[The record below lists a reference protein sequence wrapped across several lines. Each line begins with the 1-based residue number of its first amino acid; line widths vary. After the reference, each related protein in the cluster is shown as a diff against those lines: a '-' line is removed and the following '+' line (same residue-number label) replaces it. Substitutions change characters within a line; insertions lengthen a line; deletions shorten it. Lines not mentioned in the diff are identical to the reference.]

1 MLSTATALFPR
12 AKTAPISILLM
23 MLLSCGARAESAQS
37 SVAAVSPVARSVVAQ
52 SSVAVAADEKMHQFI
67 AKLMHKMTLDE
78 KLGQLNQLSG
88 EGDVTGPTSSSNYL
102 ADIKAGKVGSMLNV
116 FTVKYTNKLQHLAV
130 EKTRLGIPLLFGYDV
145 VHGHRTIF
153 PISLGE
159 AASWDLPAIENAARV
174 AAAEASAEGIHW
186 TFAPMVD
193 IARDPRWGRMSEGAG
208 EDPYLGS
215 LIAKARIKGFQGD
228 DFAATNRILATAKH
242 FAVYGLA
249 QAGRDYHSTDVSDVE
264 LWNTYLPPFKA
275 SVDAGVATF
284 MSAFNDVNGI
294 PATGSKYLLTDVLK
308 QQWGFK
314 GFVVSDYTAVNEL
327 IPHGFAKDNSHAA
340 ELAFNAGLDMDMVG
354 QLYLQNI
361 KQLIG
366 EGKVSIAQVDDSVR
380 RILEMKY
387 RLGLF
392 EDPYR
397 YSNEQRQAAEIYKPE
412 YLEAA
417 RDVARKSIVL
427 LKNTKDTLPL
437 SKKTNAIAVIGPLA
451 DSKRDMLGSW
461 HAAGNWDMPTTL
473 LEGIK
478 AKVDP
483 AVSVSYA
490 KGASYDLGAIDESG
504 FEDAIAIA
512 QKADVVV
519 LAMGEAG
526 NMSGEAKSRSSIDL
540 PGNQQALL
548 RKLKALGK
556 PMVLVLMNGRPL
568 TLSWE
573 DENMDAIVETWF
585 AGTMGGHA
593 IADVLFGDY
602 NPSGK
607 LPVTFPRA
615 LGQVPIYYNM
625 KNTGRPFSQNSEYTT
640 HYIDV
645 SNDPLYV
652 FGYGLSYTQFTYSD
666 VVLDKKI
673 MSDDGKITARI
684 KVTNSGKY
692 DGRETVQ
699 LYIRD
704 LVGSITRPVKELKAF
719 QQVFIKKGETKE
731 LSFELTA
738 RDLAFYNRNLSL
750 VAEKGDFKLF
760 IGSDS
765 ADVKDAD
772 FSLAKDVKF

>member
-1 MLSTATALFPR
+1 MFSSTMSLFLR
-12 AKTAPISILLM
+12 GQKLRTSLLLM
-23 MLLSCGARAESAQS
+23 MLLPCGSHAAEPQL
-37 SVAAVSPVARSVVAQ
+37 SVAAQPASEQQAVVSAE
-52 SSVAVAADEKMHQFI
+52 EKMNQFI
-67 AKLMHKMTLDE
+67 AKLIHKMTLDE

-88 EGDVTGPTSSSNYL
+88 EGDVTGPTSSSDYL

-116 FTVKYTNKLQHLAV
+116 FTVKYTNKLQHIAV
-130 EKTRLGIPLLFGYDV
+130 DKTRLGIPLLFGYDV
-145 VHGHRTIF
+145 IHGHRTIF

-159 AASWDLPAIENAARV
+159 AASWDLQAIEHAARV
-174 AAAEASAEGIHW
+174 AASEASAEGIHW

-193 IARDPRWGRMSEGAG
+193 VARDPRWGRMSEGAG

-228 DFAATNRILATAKH
+228 DLAATNTILATAKH

-284 MSAFNDVNGI
+284 MSAFNDVNGT
-294 PATGSKYLLTDVLK
+294 PATGNKYLLTDVLK
-308 QQWGFK
+308 QQWNFK

-327 IPHGFAKDNSHAA
+327 IPHGFAKNDSHAA
-340 ELAFNAGLDMDMVG
+340 ELAMNAGLDMDMVG
-354 QLYLQNI
+354 QLYLKNI
-361 KQLIG
+361 KHLIK
-366 EGKVSIAQVDDSVR
+366 EGKVSESQVDDAVR

-392 EDPYR
+392 DDPYR

-427 LKNTKDTLPL
+427 LKNNNNVLPL
-437 SKKTNAIAVIGPLA
+437 SKKTNSIAVIGPLA
-451 DSKRDMLGSW
+451 DSKLDMLGSW
-461 HAAGNWDMPTTL
+461 HAAGNWDMPITL

-478 AKVDP
+478 AKVD
-483 AVSVSYA
+483 ATVSVKYA
-490 KGASYDLGAIDESG
+490 KGASYDIDSVDESG
-504 FEDAIAIA
+504 FDEAIAIA
-512 QKADVVV
+512 QNSDVIV

-548 RKLKALGK
+548 RKLEKLGK

-573 DENMDAIVETWF
+573 DEHMDAIVETWF

-593 IADVLFGDY
+593 IADILFGDY

-607 LPVTFPRA
+607 LPVTFPRV

-625 KNTGRPFSQNSEYTT
+625 KNTGRPFSQDSEYTT

-673 MSDDGKITARI
+673 LLADGKITATI

-692 DGRETVQ
+692 DGKETVQ

-719 QQVFIKKGETKE
+719 QQVVLKAGETKT
-731 LSFELTA
+731 LTFELTPK
-738 RDLAFYNRNLSL
+738 DLAFYKRDLHFG
-750 VAEKGDFKLF
+750 AEAGDFKIF
-760 IGSDS
+760 IGGDS
-765 ADVKDAD
+765 ANVKEAD
-772 FSLAKDVKF
+772 FSLAADVNF

>member
-1 MLSTATALFPR
+1 MFSAATVLSSCTKKAHIPLVAVMLSL
-12 AKTAPISILLM
+12 
-23 MLLSCGARAESAQS
+23 
-37 SVAAVSPVARSVVAQ
+37 VAACGEKSPPPVAVQPVVEEK
-52 SSVAVAADEKMHQFI
+52 VAASADDKMNRFV
-67 AKLMHKMTLDE
+67 ADLMGKMTLDE

-88 EGDVTGPTSSSNYL
+88 EGDVTGPTSNSDYL
-102 ADIKAGKVGSMLNV
+102 SAIKAGHVGSMLNV
-116 FTVKYTNKLQHLAV
+116 FTVKYTNELQHLAV

-193 IARDPRWGRMSEGAG
+193 IARDPRWGRISEGAG

-215 LIAKARIKGFQGD
+215 LIAKARINGFQGD
-228 DFAATNRILATAKH
+228 ALGATNRVLATAKH

-249 QAGRDYHSTDVSDVE
+249 QAGRDYHTTDVSDVE

-284 MSAFNDVNGI
+284 MSAFNDLNGV
-294 PATGSKYLLTDVLK
+294 PATGNKYLLTDILK
-308 QQWGFK
+308 QQWAFK
-314 GFVVSDYTAVNEL
+314 GFVVGDYTAVNEL
-327 IPHGFAKDNSHAA
+327 VPHGFAKDDSHAA
-340 ELAFNAGLDMDMVG
+340 ELAINAGLDMDMVG
-354 QLYLQNI
+354 QLYLKKI
-361 KQLIG
+361 KNLIK
-366 EGKVSIAQVDDSVR
+366 EGKVSEARVNDSVR

-397 YSNEQRQAAEIYKPE
+397 FSSEQRQAEEIYKPE

-427 LKNTKDTLPL
+427 LKNTNKTLPL
-437 SKKTNAIAVIGPLA
+437 SKNAKSIAVIGPLA
-451 DSKRDMLGSW
+451 DSHRDMLGSW
-461 HAAGNWDMPTTL
+461 HAAGNWDKPITL

-478 AKVDP
+478 AKVGEGT
-483 AVSVSYA
+483 VVKYA
-490 KGASYDLGAIDESG
+490 KGASYEFTATDESE
-504 FEDAIAIA
+504 FAEAVAIA
-512 QKADVVV
+512 QASDVIV

-540 PGNQQALL
+540 PGTQQALL
-548 RKLKALGK
+548 RKLEKLGK
-556 PMVLVLMNGRPL
+556 PMILVLMNGRPL

-573 DENMDAIVETWF
+573 NEHMDAIVETWF
-585 AGTMGGHA
+585 SGTMGGHA

-607 LPVTFPRA
+607 LPVTFPRV

-625 KNTGRPFSQNSEYTT
+625 KNTGRPYSPGSEYTT
-640 HYIDV
+640 HYLDT

-652 FGYGLSYTQFTYSD
+652 FGYGLSYSKFTYSE
-666 VVLDKKI
+666 VSLDKKV
-673 MSDDGKITARI
+673 MTATGKIIA
-684 KVTNSGKY
+684 KVKVANSGEY

-704 LVGSITRPVKELKAF
+704 LVGSITRPVKELKGF
-719 QQVFIKKGETKE
+719 QQIFLKRGETKE
-731 LSFELTA
+731 LTFEISA
-738 RDLAFYNRNLSL
+738 KDLAFYRRDLSFA
-750 VAEKGDFKLF
+750 AEAGDFKIF
-760 IGSDS
+760 IGGDS
-765 ADVKDAD
+765 ANVKEAD
-772 FSLAKDVKF
+772 FSLAADVKF

>member
-1 MLSTATALFPR
+1 MPKPLKSYLLIAGAICFIVFAIAHVKPHATGKPLSATGAPAL
-12 AKTAPISILLM
+12 TI
-23 MLLSCGARAESAQS
+23 AQS
-37 SVAAVSPVARSVVAQ
+37 VFVPN
-52 SSVAVAADEKMHQFI
+52 EKMDTFI
-67 AKLMHKMTLDE
+67 ANLIAKMTLDE

-88 EGDVTGPTSSSNYL
+88 EGDVTGATSN
-102 ADIKAGKVGSMLNV
+102 ADYVSAIQAGKVGSMLNV
-116 FTVKYTNKLQHLAV
+116 FTVKYTSKLQHLAV

-145 VHGHRTIF
+145 IHGHRTIF

-159 AASWDLPAIENAARV
+159 SASWDLEAIEHSARV
-174 AAAEASAEGIHW
+174 AASEASAEGIHW

-215 LIAKARIKGFQGD
+215 LIGQARVKGFQGD
-228 DFAATNRILATAKH
+228 DLAAPNTILATAKH

-249 QAGRDYHSTDVSDVE
+249 QAGRDYSTTDVSDVE

-275 SVDAGVATF
+275 ALDAGAATF
-284 MSAFNDVNGI
+284 MSAFNDLNGI
-294 PATGSKYLLTDVLK
+294 PATGNKYLLHDVLK
-308 QQWGFK
+308 QQWNFK

-327 IPHGFAKDNSHAA
+327 IPHGFAANEENAA
-340 ELAFNAGLDMDMVG
+340 ELAMNAGLDVDMVG
-354 QLYLQNI
+354 QLYLTKLKKLI
-361 KQLIG
+361 KQ
-366 EGKVSIAQVDDSVR
+366 GKITENQINDAVR

-397 YSNEQRQAAEIYKPE
+397 YCNEERQAKEIYKPE

-427 LKNTKDTLPL
+427 LKNNRHTLPL
-437 SKKTNAIAVIGPLA
+437 SKTVNSIAVIGPLA
-451 DSKRDMLGSW
+451 DSKHDMLGSW
-461 HAAGNWDMPTTL
+461 HAAGNWDMPITL

-483 AVSVSYA
+483 SVTVHYA
-490 KGASYDLGAIDESG
+490 AGASYDFDANGEAG
-504 FEDAIAIA
+504 FEEALAIA
-512 QKADVVV
+512 KMSDVII
-519 LAMGEAG
+519 LGMGEAG

-548 RKLKALGK
+548 RRLEKLGK

-568 TLSWE
+568 TISWE
-573 DENMDAIVETWF
+573 NEHIDAIVETWF

-615 LGQVPIYYNM
+615 LGQIPIYYNM
-625 KNTGRPFSQNSEYTT
+625 KNTGRPFVQDSEYTT
-640 HYIDV
+640 HYIDIV
-645 SNDPLYV
+645 NDPLYP
-652 FGYGLSYTQFTYSD
+652 FGYGLSYTEFSYSNIM
-666 VVLDKKI
+666 LDKKI
-673 MSDDGKITARI
+673 MAPNGKIIVKINVTNTGDYDGK
-684 KVTNSGKY
+684 
-692 DGRETVQ
+692 ETVQ

-704 LVGSITRPVKELKAF
+704 LVGSITRPVKELKSF
-719 QQVFIKKGETKE
+719 QQVFLKKGETKE
-731 LSFELTA
+731 VVFELTPK
-738 RDLAFYNRNLSL
+738 DLAFYNRDLHF
-750 VAEKGDFKLF
+750 VAESGDFKVF
-760 IGSDS
+760 IGGDS
-765 ADVKDAD
+765 VNVKEAA
-772 FSLAKDVKF
+772 FSLADNVNF